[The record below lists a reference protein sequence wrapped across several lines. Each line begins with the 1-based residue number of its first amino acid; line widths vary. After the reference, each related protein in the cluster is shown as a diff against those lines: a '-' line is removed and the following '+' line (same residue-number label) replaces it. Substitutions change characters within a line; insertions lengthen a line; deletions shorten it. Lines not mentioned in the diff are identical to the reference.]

1 MVPRGRR
8 CFAAEAS
15 AFKTRSPWI
24 VGPAVHPTTVRENQS
39 MTTAS
44 ESHPRRVQGLVMFVA
59 QAALRFVGENWR
71 WRRFGVSTTG
81 LPTPQRRV

>member
-8 CFAAEAS
+8 CVAAEAS
-15 AFKTRSPWI
+15 ASKTRSPWI
-24 VGPAVHPTTVRENQS
+24 VGPAAHPTAVRKNQL

-44 ESHPRRVQGLVMFVA
+44 ESHPRRVQSFVMFVA
-59 QAALRFVGENWR
+59 QAALRFVGKNRR